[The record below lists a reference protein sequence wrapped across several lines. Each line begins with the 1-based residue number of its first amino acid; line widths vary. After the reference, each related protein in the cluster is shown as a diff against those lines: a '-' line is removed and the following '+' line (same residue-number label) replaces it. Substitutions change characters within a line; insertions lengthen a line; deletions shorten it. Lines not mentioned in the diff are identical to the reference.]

1 MSKALGDVKRGASV
15 LMLAVHNFA
24 AVPVCMRRD
33 HKHICSC
40 GVPSYLVIVSC
51 FSQKEGFVLGFFFNV
66 CFVLSDSQTAI
77 LHSFFF
83 PPLIVATSLWQGVL
97 LSQHL
102 AVTPL

>member
-15 LMLAVHNFA
+15 LMLAVHNNFA

-51 FSQKEGFVLGFFFNV
+51 
-66 CFVLSDSQTAI
+66 
-77 LHSFFF
+77 
-83 PPLIVATSLWQGVL
+83 
-97 LSQHL
+97 
-102 AVTPL
+102 

>member
-15 LMLAVHNFA
+15 LMLAVHNNFA

-51 FSQKEGFVLGFFFNV
+51 FSQKEGFCFGVFFLMCALF
-66 CFVLSDSQTAI
+66 S
-77 LHSFFF
+77 
-83 PPLIVATSLWQGVL
+83 LIPRL
-97 LSQHL
+97 
-102 AVTPL
+102 